1 MGWHRISQNSEAHVL
16 LMGWWWWWRRGGGQ
30 DVPEFRGTSTPIRG
44 HTYSNKYSSCVLG
57 RHKAY
62 QNLGDLGLKLGKQG
76 EGAQYLEELR
86 GTSHSLRGHI
96 TS

>member
-1 MGWHRISQNSEAHVL
+1 MTQDLPEFRGTRSPNGMVVVVEEA
-16 LMGWWWWWRRGGGQ
+16 GGQ
-30 DVPEFRGTSTPIRG
+30 DFPEFRGTSTPIRG

-57 RHKAY
+57 GHKAS
-62 QNLGDLGLKLGKQG
+62 QNLGALGLKLGKQG
-76 EGAQYLEELR
+76 EEAQYLEELR